1 MQIQY
6 FKSAWGDIKNS
17 PGWFG
22 KLCLLALLSFIPVFG
37 QIVTF
42 AYLYG
47 WAREIAWGTHEPM
60 PARIFANEDGKFWR
74 RGWFLLV
81 LAFVFTLVPQVV
93 MQIGDYWQ
101 VMGMGGRVNGVAG
114 AQNPVLVGV
123 GGLLSFVGFAGA
135 VVLAV
140 LAWIGSMRIAIY
152 DRLSAGFQLGKIWK
166 MLRFDTNGI
175 LKIFGMNLIVS
186 LVLGVIVFFLAFMV
200 MFIVVAAGVAGLV
213 GAGYSVDSFQYMSD
227 AQALRMFGQF
237 VASAGVVGVLA
248 VLLLAFATMLASAY
262 VDALIARALGYWTLQ
277 FDVPRWGGQ
286 DEPLPFERA
295 ASTQA
300 AAPTAPTAPA
310 ASAVGGAAAAAT
322 QVAPAVAPVDDAAP
336 EQPYAGY
343 GEPDDIAP
351 QAQASAIYGD
361 EARFEEDMP
370 VVEYGEP
377 LQVGA
382 GFIMTPEQ
390 IEEAQVAMG
399 HVQSAASDAVSEAEE
414 VGAGEVSEMIEEPNA
429 PQAPLDGL
437 DAEGDERL

>member
-6 FKSAWGDIKNS
+6 FKSAWGDIKTS

-22 KLCLLALLSFIPVFG
+22 KLCLLALLNFIPVFG

-213 GAGYSVDSFQYMSD
+213 GAGYSVDSLQYMSD
-227 AQALRMFGQF
+227 AQALRMFGRF

-248 VLLLAFATMLASAY
+248 ILLLAFATMLASAY

-300 AAPTAPTAPA
+300 AAPTAPA

-399 HVQSAASDAVSEAEE
+399 HVQSAASDAVPEAEE
-414 VGAGEVSEMIEEPNA
+414 VGAGEVSEMTEEPDA
-429 PQAPLDGL
+429 PQVPLDGL
-437 DAEGDERL
+437 DVEGDERL